1 MLVLQGCE
9 CWQPRGASPTAP
21 ALTSKGIWDRK
32 DGICQEGENEAHE
45 SVQAGRQQPK
55 HGTQGRVESGRE
67 RCRQL
72 QAVAEGRCAPWKALQ
87 DPSDH
92 RAGAARSPGAVP
104 TWGPMPSPETAA
116 AQRIGT
122 AEMASLPVVLSVS
135 TATAAATVRQLLPEA
150 SAPPSLG
157 RANGMVSSLACN
169 GRAQTAQWLLPVR
182 QVP

>member
-1 MLVLQGCE
+1 MKHMNQYKRGGSSPNTACKGGLRVGGSAAAGCRQWRKAAARLGKPCRTRPIIVRALRGLRE
-9 CWQPRGASPTAP
+9 PYPRG
-21 ALTSKGIWDRK
+21 
-32 DGICQEGENEAHE
+32 
-45 SVQAGRQQPK
+45 
-55 HGTQGRVESGRE
+55 
-67 RCRQL
+67 
-72 QAVAEGRCAPWKALQ
+72 
-87 DPSDH
+87 
-92 RAGAARSPGAVP
+92 
-104 TWGPMPSPETAA
+104 GPMPSPETAA